1 MPLLRQLAALLTL
14 LLAAAPVYAEPNAFL
29 SGVAKWIALENI
41 PPTYSDERKWG
52 GQKDFTKGVKFRGSF
67 KDFRVERRK
76 KPENNGTWKRYH
88 VRIVNPI
95 DDIQVEVESLAV
107 QGDKITTRLQVTLK
121 VTAEAELQEWS
132 RGVRLMGISA
142 VADVTIRMSLDC
154 ETKVKWNTLGLLV
167 SGELQPHVVSAD
179 LQMLQ
184 FELQRVGLANGQL
197 IEKLG
202 HELKDEVA
210 EKIEGYEPKLVEKAN
225 QALDNEIAKGRLK
238 FDLEQ
243 WVREQF

>member
-1 MPLLRQLAALLTL
+1 MPQLRQFAALVTL

-41 PPTYSDERKWG
+41 PPTYSDDRKWG

-76 KPENNGTWKRYH
+76 KPENHGTWKRYH
-88 VRIVNPI
+88 VQIIHPT
-95 DDIQVEVESLAV
+95 DDIQVEVDSLDV
-107 QGDKITTRLQVTLK
+107 QGDKITTRLSVIVK
-121 VTAEAELQEWS
+121 VTAEAELQEWN

-142 VADVTIRMSLDC
+142 VADATIRMTLDC
-154 ETKVKWNTLGLLV
+154 ETKVKWNTLGLLI
-167 SGELQPHVVSAD
+167 SGELQPQVTAAD
-179 LQMLQ
+179 LTMLQ

-210 EKIEGYEPKLVEKAN
+210 EKIESYEPKLVEKAN
-225 QALDNEIAKGRLK
+225 KTLDKEIAKGRLK

-243 WVREQF
+243 WVRQQF